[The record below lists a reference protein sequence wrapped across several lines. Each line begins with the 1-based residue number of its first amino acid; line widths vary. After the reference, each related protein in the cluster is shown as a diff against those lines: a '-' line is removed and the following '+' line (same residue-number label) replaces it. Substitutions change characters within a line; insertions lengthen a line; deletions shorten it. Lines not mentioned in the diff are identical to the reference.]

1 MKSNQQRLNNV
12 IGQIEG
18 VKKMLDEKEDCVKV
32 LTQLKAIRSAVSGV
46 MNKVI
51 DEQFESCLS
60 SMKKQDKN
68 LLIKIKDYVKTN

>member
-18 VKKMLDEKEDCVKV
+18 VKRMLDEKEDCVKI
-32 LTQLKAIRSAVSGV
+32 LTQLKAVKSAVSGV
-46 MNKVI
+46 MNKII

-60 SMKKQDKN
+60 SMKKRDKN